1 MIMAESPIVNHP
13 EQGLCRDCLSLQKTQ
28 TSRRCHACGS
38 PRLIRH
44 KELYRLSLA
53 HVDCDAFY
61 ASVEK
66 RDNPDLRDKPLIVGG
81 GKRGVVS
88 TACYLAR
95 IHGVRSAMP
104 MFKALEACP
113 DAVVIKPNM
122 EKYARVGREVRQMMR
137 DLTPLVEPISI
148 DEAFLD
154 LSGTERLHKAPPAVV
169 LARFS
174 KRVENEIGITASI
187 GLSYCKYLA
196 KVASDLEK
204 PRGFSV
210 IGEAEALDFL
220 RDKPVGMIWGVGKA
234 FAAKLES
241 DGIRTIGQLQTME
254 EGALMKAYGT
264 MGQRL
269 YRLSRG
275 QDSRKVEPDHDMK
288 SVSAETT
295 FNTDLSAAGDL
306 VPVLR
311 ALSEKVSRR
320 LKAGEI
326 AGRTIV
332 LKLKTQDFKLRTRN
346 RQLGNPTQLADRI
359 FRTGLQLLEKEMDG
373 TRFRLLG
380 IGVSDLSPSDR
391 ADPPDLV
398 DIQATKRAVAESA
411 IDRLRNKFGLNAVET
426 GYTFSKGNLARTQT
440 PTDRDNEP

>member
-1 MIMAESPIVNHP
+1 MAESPIVNHP

-346 RQLGNPTQLADRI
+346 RQLGDPTQLADRI

>member
-1 MIMAESPIVNHP
+1 MAESPIVNHP

>member
-1 MIMAESPIVNHP
+1 MADRSPAHDP
-13 EQGLCRDCLSLQKTQ
+13 EKGFCRDCLSPQKAAGA
-28 TSRRCHACGS
+28 RRCHACGS
-38 PRLIRH
+38 PRLVRH
-44 KELYRLSLA
+44 PELYALSLA

-61 ASVEK
+61 AAVEK
-66 RDNPDLRDKPLIVGG
+66 RDRPELRDKPLIIGG

-113 DAVVIKPNM
+113 QAVVLKPDM
-122 EKYARVGREVRQMMR
+122 EKYAKVGREVRRMML
-137 DLTPLVEPISI
+137 DLTPLVEPLSI

-154 LSGTERLHKAPPAVV
+154 LSGTERLHKAPPALV
-169 LARFS
+169 LARFA
-174 KRVENEIGITASI
+174 KRVEDEIGITASV
-187 GLSYCKYLA
+187 GLSYCKFLA

-210 IGEAEALDFL
+210 VGAAEALDFL

-241 DGIRTIGQLQTME
+241 DGVRSIGQLQTME
-254 EGALMKAYGT
+254 EGALMKAYGV

-275 QDSRKVEPDHDMK
+275 QDSRRVEPDHDMK
-288 SVSAETT
+288 SISAETT
-295 FNTDLSAAGDL
+295 FNTDLSSAADL
-306 VPVLR
+306 TPVLR

-320 LKAGEI
+320 LKAGGL

-346 RQLGNPTQLADRI
+346 RQLADPTQLADRI
-359 FRTGLQLLEKEMDG
+359 FRNSLQLLEKELDG
-373 TRFRLLG
+373 ARFRLLG
-380 IGVSDLSPSDR
+380 VGVGDLSSADR
-391 ADPPDLV
+391 ADPPDLI
-398 DIQATKRAVAESA
+398 DAQAAKRAFAESA
-411 IDRLRNKFGLNAVET
+411 MDRLRGKFGPKAVET
-426 GYTFSKGNLARTQT
+426 GYTFSKGALAQPQT
-440 PTDRDNEP
+440 PSDREEEP

>member
-1 MIMAESPIVNHP
+1 MAESPIVNHP

-28 TSRRCHACGS
+28 TSRRCHACSS

-346 RQLGNPTQLADRI
+346 RQLGDPTQLADRI

>member
-1 MIMAESPIVNHP
+1 MAESPIVNHP

-220 RDKPVGMIWGVGKA
+220 RDKPVGMIWGVGKG

-295 FNTDLSAAGDL
+295 FNTDLSAADDL

-346 RQLGNPTQLADRI
+346 RQLGDPTQLADRI

-398 DIQATKRAVAESA
+398 DIQATKRAVAENA